1 MRSFL
6 NNIPALPLAVVAFVM
21 FLAPFSP
28 MPHAIEKVS
37 MLFNGQLSRPIDI
50 FDLLFHLA
58 PAIILLLKFV
68 MSANKE
74 NVNKSDNLE

>member
-6 NNIPALPLAVVAFVM
+6 EQIPAIPLAVVAVIM

-28 MPHAIEKVS
+28 APHAIEKLT

-58 PAIILLLKFV
+58 PAMILVLKFALQV
-68 MSANKE
+68 RK
-74 NVNKSDNLE
+74 KK

>member
-6 NNIPALPLAVVAFVM
+6 EQVPAIPLAVVAAIM

-28 MPHAIEKVS
+28 ASHAIEKLT

-58 PAIILLLKFV
+58 PAMVLILKFV
-68 MSANKE
+68 MPTSKE
-74 NVNKSDNLE
+74 NDH

>member
-6 NNIPALPLAVVAFVM
+6 EQIPAIPLAVVAIIM

-28 MPHAIEKVS
+28 APHAIEKLA
-37 MLFNGQLSRPIDI
+37 MLFNGQLYRPIDI

-58 PAIILLLKFV
+58 PALLLFLKFV
-68 MSANKE
+68 MLARKE
-74 NVNKSDNLE
+74 NDH